1 MVTYT
6 CSECKKKFDHKNDY
20 IKHTN
25 RKSPCIKNGN
35 LQIDRTYQEVS
46 NVSLK
51 LSQYV
56 NENESYV
63 CTYCKSELSNKYNL
77 ERHTKLYCKA
87 KKQQEESI
95 TTYEKLK
102 MQIDEQKDE
111 IEKLKNKL
119 NVDDKNITNKTKQK
133 GKEVV
138 TKYDNNMENNINDDI
153 NNDMNENRNE
163 EMTSESSNKL
173 FIFLDNN
180 EIIQTNNNDKE
191 IKLENSNK
199 LVTFSDNNEIMI
211 SESCNKLV
219 TFSENNE
226 IIFSDE
232 QKEYI
237 INMFPEN
244 IRKYL
249 YDLKNPLDQTEVILS
264 LLKDKNIKLIIK
276 DVINEFEEKEKYPL
290 FCARDFAKMINYSES
305 NSSKW
310 KKWLTKDDYVIYNE
324 IKNDRVQNV
333 RDGFY
338 CSFDP
343 KITNVHS
350 ETIFLTIEG
359 LKKVL
364 LNVDVEGAKEY
375 KLWVNN
381 MATIM
386 KKLIKYIHHIK
397 NKQEMEQKNYEIE
410 KYKQQVKQ
418 IEEAKQ
424 KEKDKYEKYIL
435 DRTNDAC
442 KIFKHPIRHKGNIYA
457 ASSKARLEKFKI
469 KIGETIKNKIMQSII
484 LFLIIKLKEEND
496 DFIMKSSFSSFNET
510 EVLVKG

>member
-56 NENESYV
+56 NENESYI
-63 CTYCKSELSNKYNL
+63 CIYCKSELSNKYNL
-77 ERHTKLYCKA
+77 ERHTKLYCKT

-138 TKYDNNMENNINDDI
+138 TKYDNNMENNTNDDI

-180 EIIQTNNNDKE
+180 EIIQTNNNNKE

-199 LVTFSDNNEIMI
+199 LVTFSGNNEIMI
-211 SESCNKLV
+211 SESSNKLV

-237 INMFPEN
+237 INMFPES

-249 YDLKNPLDQTEVILS
+249 YYLKNPLDQTEVILS

-276 DVINEFEEKEKYPL
+276 DIINEFEEEEKEPL
-290 FCARDFAKMINYSES
+290 FCASDFAMMINYSKK
-305 NSSKW
+305 NVNIW
-310 KKWLTKDDYVIYNE
+310 KKWLEKDDYVVYNE
-324 IKNDRVQNV
+324 IKI
-333 RDGFY
+333 GLL
-338 CSFDP
+338 
-343 KITNVHS
+343 KI
-350 ETIFLTIEG
+350 
-359 LKKVL
+359 
-364 LNVDVEGAKEY
+364 
-375 KLWVNN
+375 
-381 MATIM
+381 
-386 KKLIKYIHHIK
+386 
-397 NKQEMEQKNYEIE
+397 
-410 KYKQQVKQ
+410 
-418 IEEAKQ
+418 
-424 KEKDKYEKYIL
+424 
-435 DRTNDAC
+435 
-442 KIFKHPIRHKGNIYA
+442 
-457 ASSKARLEKFKI
+457 
-469 KIGETIKNKIMQSII
+469 
-484 LFLIIKLKEEND
+484 
-496 DFIMKSSFSSFNET
+496 
-510 EVLVKG
+510 